1 MRLRP
6 IAALPPSG
14 HWPAEQRQTWR
25 VLEADRPGRPLD
37 RDRSG
42 VTSTEVHSMREQ
54 DHAAEPRCLYS
65 PDDIK
70 QMRIKFDQTCE
81 ELGLFCED
89 EAARAAVGR
98 AVVKAFAAGLAEP
111 PA

>member
-1 MRLRP
+1 
-6 IAALPPSG
+6 
-14 HWPAEQRQTWR
+14 
-25 VLEADRPGRPLD
+25 
-37 RDRSG
+37 
-42 VTSTEVHSMREQ
+42 MREQ